1 MLAGETILC
10 VAPDPWAGLWR
21 NRHQIM
27 TRLARR
33 NTVIYLEPRVYLS
46 EAVRKARSG
55 ALGRRE
61 LRAPT
66 LRHERDGLY
75 VYRDPAYAPYAGRL
89 SGGPLTSAIRRR
101 ALGGALQSLGAGRPI
116 LWLLRPYHADLIGQH
131 HEKLVVYHVTDE
143 YSGFPMISD
152 KAGFLAAEEALLRR
166 ADLVIVTSPALLAA
180 KGKHNPQT
188 HLVRNG
194 VDYAGF
200 SAALA
205 SEQRL
210 PALSDAPG
218 ALPHPRIGYVGALN
232 EKVDYAL
239 LEQVARSHPD
249 WHLVLVGA
257 LDLMVHPDR
266 ADGLKR
272 LPNVHWLGRVPVDH
286 VPLAIA
292 GMDVCV
298 LPYENNA
305 WTANIDSLKLYE
317 YLACG
322 CPIVATDVPAAR
334 EFAGLVRI
342 AEHPREF
349 VAEIGEALAGDSPE
363 SVEARRAAAAANT
376 WDNRVAQIETILSD
390 ALERTRVLPPMAA
403 RRAQ

>member
-1 MLAGETILC
+1 M
-10 VAPDPWAGLWR
+10 
-21 NRHQIM
+21 
-27 TRLARR
+27 
-33 NTVIYLEPRVYLS
+33 
-46 EAVRKARSG
+46 
-55 ALGRRE
+55 
-61 LRAPT
+61 
-66 LRHERDGLY
+66 
-75 VYRDPAYAPYAGRL
+75 
-89 SGGPLTSAIRRR
+89 
-101 ALGGALQSLGAGRPI
+101 
-116 LWLLRPYHADLIGQH
+116 
-131 HEKLVVYHVTDE
+131 
-143 YSGFPMISD
+143 
-152 KAGFLAAEEALLRR
+152 
-166 ADLVIVTSPALLAA
+166 
-180 KGKHNPQT
+180 
-188 HLVRNG
+188 
-194 VDYAGF
+194 
-200 SAALA
+200 
-205 SEQRL
+205 
-210 PALSDAPG
+210 
-218 ALPHPRIGYVGALN
+218 
-232 EKVDYAL
+232 
-239 LEQVARSHPD
+239 
-249 WHLVLVGA
+249 LVGA